1 MRLCGIEELKQ
12 YLAFSPPPPLYQV
25 KYRGELTNESML
37 LLNQVLKLNSS
48 YLKIINI
55 ESASIEV
62 ISTPLD
68 LDQLTKGVK
77 LSLASCQFEADAFV
91 KSLPKSKISQLKM
104 TRVSVFGMYD
114 GTLSLPESITSLETI
129 ECNFGLLTGSLAA
142 AISKL
147 PNLTKINDTKSKIC
161 SSVDYSPNLHM
172 EEFTFNQLKNDEQTS
187 NIDLLL
193 EKLSSFTKLTQ
204 INLSN
209 NNFENYTKEVFNLCI
224 SQFIPKQVS
233 LHNCQLKKK
242 IFLNS
247 FKDWLKN
254 YSIKLNFYSDLEE
267 STTLSFHLIGFNLK
281 IEFNFNKMEIG
292 RKLFMTF
299 QRIVRPYKYVFKFD
313 AIVIN
318 GRTIDKFWPVIDQ
331 LIDLNYAQF
340 FISKDEYEIDER
352 LEERIEIGWNE
363 EDFEMVHFDIQR
375 GIYDSFKRIEF
386 KREYGYKS
394 NIRIVAESENL

>member
-1 MRLCGIEELKQ
+1 MKELKQ
-12 YLAFSPPPPLYQV
+12 YLACKSSFPLYQI
-25 KYRGELTNESML
+25 KFRGELTNESML
-37 LLNQVLKLNSS
+37 SLNQVLKLNSS
-48 YLKIINI
+48 YLNTINI
-55 ESASIEV
+55 ESTSVEV

-68 LDQLTKGVK
+68 LDQLTQRVK

-91 KSLPKSKISQLKM
+91 KSLSKSKIFQLKM
-104 TRVSVFGMYD
+104 IKMNVFGIYD
-114 GTLSLPESITSLETI
+114 GNLSLPELINSLETI
-129 ECNFGLLTGSLAA
+129 ECNFGFLTDSLAA

-161 SSVDYSPNLHM
+161 SSFDYSPNLHM
-172 EEFTFNQLKNDEQTS
+172 EEFTFSQLINDKQSS

-209 NNFENYTKEVFNLCI
+209 NNFENYTKEVFNLCT
-224 SQFIPKQVS
+224 SQLIPKQVS

-281 IEFNFNKMEIG
+281 IEFYFYKMEIE
-292 RKLFMTF
+292 RKLFVAC
-299 QRIVRPYKYVFKFD
+299 QRIVRPYEFGFKFD

-318 GRTIDKFWPVIDQ
+318 GETIDKFWPVIDQ
-331 LIDLNYAQF
+331 LMDLNYAQF
-340 FISKDEYEIDER
+340 SISKDEYEIDER
-352 LEERIEIGWNE
+352 LEERIEMGG
-363 EDFEMVHFDIQR
+363 MKKTL
-375 GIYDSFKRIEF
+375 KRFILTYKGESMILLKELNS
-386 KREYGYKS
+386 KR
-394 NIRIVAESENL
+394 NIAI